1 MVERI
6 VNMINMA
13 KSELLILQ
21 KIINVVVWYGLNVLP
36 SVWKAAGIYLEWF
49 LLLVSRMVWDP
60 KFLSQIKKLKIN

>member
-21 KIINVVVWYGLNVLP
+21 KIINVVVWYGLNVQP

-60 KFLSQIKKLKIN
+60 KFLSQIKKQKIN